1 MKISTKMT
9 DGVLTVFFN
18 GELDHSVAETVRNQ
32 LDLYLEK
39 VQPERVVLDMK
50 GLTFMDSTGVG
61 LIIGR
66 YKKLFAKRVPLGI
79 VNPNPQI
86 DKIIRINGNYNII
99 PLVKC

>member
-50 GLTFMDSTGVG
+50 
-61 LIIGR
+61 
-66 YKKLFAKRVPLGI
+66 K
-79 VNPNPQI
+79 
-86 DKIIRINGNYNII
+86 
-99 PLVKC
+99 